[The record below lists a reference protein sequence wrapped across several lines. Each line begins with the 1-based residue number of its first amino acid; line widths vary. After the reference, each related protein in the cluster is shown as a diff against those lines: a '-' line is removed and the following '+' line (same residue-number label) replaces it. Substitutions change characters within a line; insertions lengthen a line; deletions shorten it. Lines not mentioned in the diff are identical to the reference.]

1 MRIVQKDSHV
11 VQFCALREGDVFLD
25 KNNIPYMKV
34 RPYDD
39 FNAARLSDGLLDSFT
54 PDTFV
59 KACPDA
65 FLTLE
70 GE

>member
-1 MRIVQKDSHV
+1 MRIVQKGSRM
-11 VQFCALREGDVFLD
+11 VQFCTLREGEVFID
-25 KNNIPYMKV
+25 EDDIAYMKA

-39 FNAARLSDGLLDSFT
+39 FSAVRLSDGLLDSFT
-54 PDTFV
+54 PDAFV

-70 GE
+70 EE

>member
-1 MRIVQKDSHV
+1 MRIIQKDSHV
-11 VQFCALREGDVFLD
+11 VQFSTLREGVVFLD
-25 KNNIPYMKV
+25 EDNIPYMKV
-34 RPYDD
+34 RSYDE

-54 PDTFV
+54 SDAFV

-70 GE
+70 EE

>member
-25 KNNIPYMKV
+25 VDNTPYMKV

-39 FNAARLSDGLLDSFT
+39 FDAVRLSDGLLDGFP
-54 PDTFV
+54 PDLVV